1 MKSKLWWQPGRAPCT
16 FPLYFYF
23 LEFYCNGL
31 TQCADL
37 PVGPGQR
44 EHCPSAVWVSQDGGF
59 FHMNPYYYYYE
70 IVLYICRGIYF
81 ALKSSPPPS
90 RKSNFPPIF
99 IPHFWSVH
107 TSPREN
113 FRKFY
118 EKDRNTAYHY
128 NSYSKLTIRAKR
140 RNVFNI
146 YDEIGGKNPEIEKW
160 GNKLWL

>member
-1 MKSKLWWQPGRAPCT
+1 M
-16 FPLYFYF
+16 
-23 LEFYCNGL
+23 
-31 TQCADL
+31 
-37 PVGPGQR
+37 
-44 EHCPSAVWVSQDGGF
+44 VSLSVLICQLDQA
-59 FHMNPYYYYYE
+59 NAS
-70 IVLYICRGIYF
+70 IVLVRFGFPKMGGSFIWTLIIIIMKLCYIYAGVYI
-81 ALKSSPPPS
+81 LLWNHPPPPS

-99 IPHFWSVH
+99 IPNFWSVH